1 MKGVYALLEMKLN
14 AHALM
19 QINEQWQTV
28 CTEKGNHLAPVH
40 VHESSGVLMA
50 RDMDYYYSE
59 SQLLGALP
67 LLDGD
72 KLLLCAIGGR

>member
-1 MKGVYALLEMKLN
+1 M
-14 AHALM
+14 
-19 QINEQWQTV
+19 
-28 CTEKGNHLAPVH
+28 H